1 MTRYSYLSL
10 FQAVNESL
18 FYVAE
23 SDAMLFT
30 RNHAWCRVLSAP
42 LELASQMLVLA
53 TWFTSLQFNGKQG
66 DGVGLQYHLACA
78 APATVSS

>member
-1 MTRYSYLSL
+1 MARYSYLSL

-18 FYVAE
+18 FCVAE
-23 SDAMLFT
+23 SGAMLFT
-30 RNHAWCRVLSAP
+30 RNRAWCLVLSAP
-42 LELASQMLVLA
+42 LESASQMLVLA

-66 DGVGLQYHLACA
+66 DGAGLQYHLACA